1 MKEELDKF
9 ARYQWQYQSI
19 LVFFINMIKAGEAS
33 GMKDETLKRLKARQD
48 KQHYMK
54 QDILLALAYPI
65 VAAVVAIA
73 IEVVLFLLTNVVPA
87 FVGMFAAFGANLPRD
102 TVFILD
108 FSKNR
113 RENLH
118 LKECEGR
125 IAQ

>member
-1 MKEELDKF
+1 MKEELEKV
-9 ARYQWQYQSI
+9 ARYQWKYQSI

-33 GMKDETLKRLKARQD
+33 GMKDETLERLEARQD

-65 VAAVVAIA
+65 IAGAVAIA
-73 IEVVLFLLTNVVPA
+73 IVVVLFLLTNVVPA
-87 FVGMFAAFGANLPRD
+87 FVGMFAAFGANLPGD

-108 FSKNR
+108 FIKNR

-125 IAQ
+125 TAQ

>member
-1 MKEELDKF
+1 
-9 ARYQWQYQSI
+9 
-19 LVFFINMIKAGEAS
+19 
-33 GMKDETLKRLKARQD
+33 
-48 KQHYMK
+48 MK

-87 FVGMFAAFGANLPRD
+87 FVGMFAAFGANLPGD

-108 FSKNR
+108 FIKNR
-113 RENLH
+113 REKLH

>member
-1 MKEELDKF
+1 MKEELEKV
-9 ARYQWQYQSI
+9 ARYQWKYQSI

-54 QDILLALAYPI
+54 QDILLALAYSI

-73 IEVVLFLLTNVVPA
+73 IAVVLFLLTNVVPV
-87 FVGMFAAFGANLPRD
+87 FVGMFAAFGANLPGD

-108 FSKNR
+108 FIKNR

-125 IAQ
+125 TAQ